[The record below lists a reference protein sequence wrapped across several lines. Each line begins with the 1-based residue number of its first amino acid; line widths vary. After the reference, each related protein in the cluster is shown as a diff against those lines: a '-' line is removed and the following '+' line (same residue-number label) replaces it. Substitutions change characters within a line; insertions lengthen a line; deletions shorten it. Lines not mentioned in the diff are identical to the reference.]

1 VHLNTVG
8 AAKGTISITTPIPG
22 AELVLAGDESL
33 LNALSLLEIRE
44 AVAPVYSVNAFNLE
58 LQRTVASIVTDTN
71 EITGLLPGLRIFFDN
86 TLGLKLDAE
95 PPVDVL
101 GGNRDRFA
109 ERRSSARI
117 SMAGL
122 NFFIHV
128 APRPFNLQIGAN
140 QGQTIGAFIADH
152 SAQALGVQGLL
163 ITETPFAQEAISII
177 DVAIARVSN
186 MRSRLGAMQNR
197 LESTIRNLD
206 ITAENLTSSE
216 SRIRDA
222 DIAQETLAM
231 TRNQILLQAGVAAL
245 AQANQLP
252 QAVLQLLRNVTRAI
266 PGYHPSHSLAK
277 HESDRALHARSRRNV

>member
-1 VHLNTVG
+1 M
-8 AAKGTISITTPIPG
+8 PG
-22 AELVLAGDESL
+22 AELVLAGDEAL
-33 LNALSLLEIRE
+33 LNALSLLEVRE

-101 GGNRDRFA
+101 GGTNAANSFA
-109 ERRSSARI
+109 FLLPSERPHI
-117 SMAGL
+117 SMSGQIES
-122 NFFIHV
+122 FFIHV

-163 ITETPFAQEAISII
+163 ITETPFAQEAISTI
-177 DVAIARVSN
+177 DVAISRVSN

-206 ITAENLTSSE
+206 ITAENLTASE
-216 SRIRDA
+216 CGTGDA
-222 DIAQETLAM
+222 DM
-231 TRNQILLQAGVAAL
+231 
-245 AQANQLP
+245 
-252 QAVLQLLRNVTRAI
+252 LRK
-266 PGYHPSHSLAK
+266 L
-277 HESDRALHARSRRNV
+277 SDDT